1 MEIKAAFG
9 AVKAFCSKHA
19 TAISAVTS
27 IVCYA
32 GAIVSAIS
40 ETRTFDARIE
50 ELKIAND
57 GKPIEKK
64 AIVKT
69 AIRSYWLTAMIYGV
83 ATTANIMGLR
93 AANRRAVGLAMELSQ
108 LSAAHKVTEKAF
120 RNYKEAVKKTVS
132 EKQQQKVRDE
142 EAKEVVKDVTPTAIE
157 SAERIPTASQNV
169 QLCMERWTR
178 RLFYADPLELKEGF
192 VRFIERYNDDEIV
205 SLNDLFNEWGL
216 STYDSNIGEA
226 GIGARLGWKRDVIGS
241 GLRLDI
247 RATVSSDE
255 TKSIYVIGTNIFP
268 EYDFDAFNGY

>member
-19 TAISAVTS
+19 TVISAVTS

-57 GKPIEKK
+57 GKLIEKK
-64 AIVKT
+64 VIVKT
-69 AIRSYWLTAMIYGV
+69 AIRSYWLTAVIYGV

-93 AANRRAVGLAMELSQ
+93 AANRRAIGLAMELSQ

-132 EKQQQKVRDE
+132 EKKNE
-142 EAKEVVKDVTPTAIE
+142 EIEAKADQMQVDQRVIHTRELPEDPSKGKYLHMDRWTGRYFYGDTAEIE
-157 SAERIPTASQNV
+157 SAFNKVNAEYVRGDDITCNDFLAAWG
-169 QLCMERWTR
+169 LETR
-178 RLFYADPLELKEGF
+178 NNCEYG
-192 VRFIERYNDDEIV
+192 DEIG
-205 SLNDLFNEWGL
+205 SCMGWRFDYL
-216 STYDSNIGEA
+216 GEA
-226 GIGARLGWKRDVIGS
+226 LDFVVTNTNIKIGS
-241 GLRLDI
+241 
-247 RATVSSDE
+247 E
-255 TKSIYVIGTNIFP
+255 VIPVNVVGSRQPPHCYISM
-268 EYDFDAFNGY
+268 

>member
-40 ETRTFDARIE
+40 ETRAFDARIE

-69 AIRSYWLTAMIYGV
+69 AVRSYWLTAMIYGV

-108 LSAAHKVTEKAF
+108 LSAAHKITEKAF

-132 EKQQQKVRDE
+132 EKKNE
-142 EAKEVVKDVTPTAIE
+142 EIEAKADQIMVDKANINTQELLENPFHGKYPFMD
-157 SAERIPTASQNV
+157 
-169 QLCMERWTR
+169 RWTG
-178 RLFYADPLELKEGF
+178 RLFWGHEDQIRAAFDEVEDLYERGEDVSCKDFLEA
-192 VRFIERYNDDEIV
+192 
-205 SLNDLFNEWGL
+205 WGL
-216 STYDSNIGEA
+216 ETWNDRQYGDTINGNMGWRYDYLGEPLKFA
-226 GIGARLGWKRDVIGS
+226 ITSANVKIGS
-241 GLRLDI
+241 
-247 RATVSSDE
+247 E
-255 TKSIYVIGTNIFP
+255 VIPVNVVGSRQPPHCYISM
-268 EYDFDAFNGY
+268 